1 MRMTLHLRVRCSC
14 ICNLAVGRPN
24 WNVCT
29 YKARPN
35 RLFSSPNYRTV
46 SKKAVS
52 QESTRV
58 ETSKTKYDAWRWEE
72 SDDARRTYGVFLAIL
87 LLGAQPWFQTGKSG
101 DLFYFISLAVTTI
114 YIGAHKGLN
123 AKHRQSIN
131 LKEGFIAPV
140 AASAV
145 IFCTYLVLKYFP
157 DLSLQSI
164 LDIYFWVLANFAIIG
179 ALRGPVKVYGEKFSA
194 PKVDILLPEILQLEE
209 GGKPVKSICLRATDA
224 VVLIIALAVSSIDLV
239 SHHGNFTMIN
249 AIACLIAA
257 DVMQFLGLNS
267 FRVAA
272 VLLFGMLLYDV
283 TWVFASPQ
291 AIGENVMLKVATS
304 DIMNGPTRLLFPKIP
319 GSVGEAASFPFSLL
333 GLGDIAIPG
342 LFACLSLRYDA
353 SRTIDMRSRGIAAA
367 EAIQGAIESLSDTA
381 SGDEIAELTGRAA
394 EEAYDRIA
402 NLELEQQDRSQGI
415 SMEQGTV
422 VQVSDAVMYHR
433 NYFVAVVIA
442 YVFGLSAAFAA
453 NSITGLGQP
462 ALLYLVPS
470 VVFSTILL
478 AITRNEFSRLWL
490 YRETGKSDN

>member
-1 MRMTLHLRVRCSC
+1 MNLNLRLRCPC
-14 ICNLAVGRPN
+14 ICKIVVRRPN
-24 WNVCT
+24 WNTCT
-29 YKARPN
+29 YWARPN
-35 RLFSSPNYRTV
+35 RLFFSPSYRAV
-46 SKKAVS
+46 ANKAIS
-52 QESTRV
+52 QEPSSADS
-58 ETSKTKYDAWRWEE
+58 SKPKRDVWRWEE

-87 LLGAQPWFQTGKSG
+87 LLGAQPLFQTGRTG

-157 DLSLQSI
+157 DFSLQSI

-179 ALRGPVKVYGEKFSA
+179 ALRGPVKVYGETFSA
-194 PKVDILLPEILQLEE
+194 PKVDILVPEVLQLEEE

-224 VVLIIALAVSSIDLV
+224 VVLIIALTVSSIDLV
-239 SHHGNFTMIN
+239 SHHGNFTMNN

-342 LFACLSLRYDA
+342 LFACLALRYDA

-367 EAIQGAIESLSDTA
+367 EAIQGAIESLSDNA

-442 YVFGLSAAFAA
+442 YVLGLSAAFAA

-478 AITRNEFSRLWL
+478 AISRNEFSRLWS

>member
-1 MRMTLHLRVRCSC
+1 MHPTLRCTCAC
-14 ICNLAVGRPN
+14 ISNLVKPQPN
-24 WNVCT
+24 WNRCT
-29 YKARPN
+29 NKAR
-35 RLFSSPNYRTV
+35 LAHLTSSSNYLAAA
-46 SKKAVS
+46 KKTTF
-52 QESTRV
+52 QESSRISSSRIKSEV
-58 ETSKTKYDAWRWEE
+58 WRWEE
-72 SDDARRTYGVFLAIL
+72 SDDARRTYTVFLAIL
-87 LLGAQPWFQTGKSG
+87 LLGTQPLFQTGKIG

-131 LKEGFIAPV
+131 LKQGFIAPV

-145 IFCTYLVLKYFP
+145 IFCTYLLLKYFP
-157 DLSLQSI
+157 DFSLQSI
-164 LDIYFWVLANFAIIG
+164 LDIYFWILANFAIIG
-179 ALRGPVKVYGEKFSA
+179 ALRGPLKVYGEKFSA
-194 PKVDILLPEILQLEE
+194 PKVDIFLPEILHLQDEL
-209 GGKPVKSICLRATDA
+209 GKPVRSVCLRATDVA
-224 VVLIIALAVSSIDLV
+224 VLTVALAVSSIDLV
-239 SHHGNFTMIN
+239 SHHSNFTMNN

-257 DVMQFLGLNS
+257 DVMQFLGINS

-342 LFACLSLRYDA
+342 LFACLALRYDA

-367 EAIQGAIESLSDTA
+367 EAIQGAIDRLSADA
-381 SGDEIAELTGRAA
+381 SGNEIAELTGKAA

-470 VVFSTILL
+470 VVFSTIFL
-478 AITRNEFSRLWL
+478 AITRNEFSRLWS
-490 YRETGKSDN
+490 YRETGKSDK